1 MIILLPICAILYFL
15 IRYMLCKDE
24 DIKDNKEVK
33 ENLGQEL
40 IEK

>member
-1 MIILLPICAILYFL
+1 
-15 IRYMLCKDE
+15 MLCKDE